1 MKKIL
6 CWALLGAVAACGGTS
21 ADNGAG
27 THGDGGVTGDDGGSG
42 DDGGTATGTALAR
55 GLTVSVAV
63 FQATKALIVKDGA
76 MLGTA
81 TAPVIAGRPGILRVY
96 VTPDSSWQPH
106 EVTAELRMNAG
117 GMDLPVQTQALTIS
131 GPSDDST
138 MGTAFD
144 FPFTADQMPA
154 GTTFSVAIR
163 DATVPSA
170 PDDATGAWFPTD
182 GSLVDIA
189 ALDKTEVNII
199 FVPLKYDAD
208 GSGRI
213 ADNSAAQIKLYNDTL
228 YKMYPT
234 SKVNITVHAPLPWST
249 VISPN
254 GSGWDTVL
262 QAMVDLRQ
270 QESPPINTYY
280 VATFEPAKSINDFC
294 GNGGCVLGI
303 APGGVG
309 PGDVMD
315 RMALTLGYTGP
326 TGPDTLTQ
334 ELAHALGRLHAPCG
348 VQQAIDTKYP
358 YAGAKLGVWGYNVL
372 TKSWINPASV
382 WKDFMSYCSP
392 IWTSDYTYKAIASR
406 LTFVNKS
413 VHRDWVP
420 PKDPARYQ
428 WISVKGDGSLVPGRV
443 MTLNE
448 KPIGTARAVTF
459 HTADGRVVGSDTGAF
474 YPYGGLPGGFMFV
487 PVAPAG
493 ATHVRVEGSAKAAA
507 L

>member
-6 CWALLGAVAACGGTS
+6 CWALLGAVSACGGTS
-21 ADNGAG
+21 VDNATLG
-27 THGDGGVTGDDGGSG
+27 HDGGTTGDDGGAAA
-42 DDGGTATGTALAR
+42 DGAVGAGPALAR
-55 GLTVSVAV
+55 GLKVSVAV

-76 MLGTA
+76 MQA
-81 TAPVIAGRPGILRVY
+81 TPNAPVIAGRPGILRVY
-96 VTPDSSWQPH
+96 VTPDSTWQPH
-106 EVTAELRMNAG
+106 EVTAELRLNAG
-117 GMDLPVQTQALTIS
+117 GMDLPVQTKTLTIS
-131 GPSDDST
+131 GPTDDAA
-138 MGTAFD
+138 MGSGFD
-144 FPFTADQMPA
+144 FPFTADQMPP
-154 GTTFSVAIR
+154 GTTFAVAIR
-163 DATVPSA
+163 DATVPSQV
-170 PDDATGAWFPTD
+170 DDDTGAWFPTD
-182 GSLVDIA
+182 GTLVDIA

-208 GSGRI
+208 GSGRV
-213 ADNSAAQIKLYNDTL
+213 ADASAAQIKLYNDTL

-249 VISPN
+249 VIGPD

-270 QESPPINTYY
+270 TESPPINTYY
-280 VATFEPAKSINDFC
+280 VATFEPARSIADFC

-315 RMALTLGYTGP
+315 RMALTLGYTGS

-372 TKSWINPASV
+372 TKSWINPASA

-413 VHRDWVP
+413 VHRDYVP
-420 PKDPARYQ
+420 PQGPAKYQ
-428 WISVKGDGSLVPGRV
+428 WISVKPDGNLVPGRV
-443 MTLNE
+443 MTLNTPPE
-448 KPIGTARAVTF
+448 GMSRAVTF
-459 HTADGRVVGSDTGAF
+459 HAADGRIVGNATGA
-474 YPYGGLPGGFMFV
+474 YYGYGGHPGGFMFV
-487 PVAPAG
+487 PVAPKA
-493 ATHVRVEGSAKAAA
+493 ATQIRVEGVAKAAA